1 MAGHTILGENR
12 RRGGGSGKEVQSE
25 WSKEA
30 QQVHHKKVGCTVEV
44 HCTPETFLPRRRTD
58 GQGGVKG
65 NGVVG
70 KLRFRFGPG

>member
-1 MAGHTILGENR
+1 MEQGSAAGAPQKSRLHC
-12 RRGGGSGKEVQSE
+12 GSALHPGDIPASE
-25 WSKEA
+25 TD
-30 QQVHHKKVGCTVEV
+30 G
-44 HCTPETFLPRRRTD
+44 RTD